1 MSIQESTLGYM
12 YTNKYQSIVDAQQL
26 QRRDNRGVGK
36 GITRGV
42 ENGHSICTARCKKKG
57 NNKAEIKRRIQVA
70 RVRTLPRR
78 LSCIDAEQTTD
89 SCRSRADGFAGG
101 RRRDLRPVEAHVK
114 LVAFFLLKTWPPGN
128 PFGEE

>member
-1 MSIQESTLGYM
+1 MHSSYRGGTIEGWAEESREGLKTV
-12 YTNKYQSIVDAQQL
+12 TPSVQL
-26 QRRDNRGVGK
+26 V
-36 GITRGV
+36 
-42 ENGHSICTARCKKKG
+42 AKKKKSG

-78 LSCIDAEQTTD
+78 LSCIDAEQTD
-89 SCRSRADGFAGG
+89 SCHSRADGFAGG
-101 RRRDLRPVEAHVK
+101 RRRDLRPVKAHVK

>member
-1 MSIQESTLGYM
+1 MHSSYRGGTIEGWAKESREGLKTV
-12 YTNKYQSIVDAQQL
+12 TPSVQL
-26 QRRDNRGVGK
+26 VAK
-36 GITRGV
+36 KK
-42 ENGHSICTARCKKKG
+42 KKKG

-114 LVAFFLLKTWPPGN
+114 LVAFFPPQNMAAG
-128 PFGEE
+128 